1 VCSSDL
7 ANGHG
12 ELNQN
17 YLEENGY
24 SATNLENIQS
34 TNAVTRNAA
43 IQRMTVLQTNLKDN
57 ARVATILVKPSYSP
71 PPKSEL
77 EQLEG
82 FITEFDSRK
91 SKNIWLQRLDRIF
104 QPEVYASYDKAL
116 EAAKELRAA
125 KNRTLGWHN
134 LTKLPANIAGLAY
147 DLILSDIVKNIKKIR
162 QGYSGKQKLD
172 AGIDYNSTFTNQLAQ
187 YKTDLEA
194 AGGKFNIDAS
204 GNFTVETP
212 PEKKE
217 KKAALTTTRIITTE
231 TFKEL
236 KTNTNAASNPGT
248 TGTILY
254 TNLRMAA
261 DFDKVRNNQAAITGL
276 VNNANETA
284 RQQNNIA
291 SMQNLQKTLEEQAIA
306 ERTQAYNMF
315 IQQNKQ
321 LAGKSIMLIMPLFYT
336 AYPKFAPKGFSNPA
350 QKTR

>member
-1 VCSSDL
+1 MQVVIL
-7 ANGHG
+7 
-12 ELNQN
+12 
-17 YLEENGY
+17 
-24 SATNLENIQS
+24 
-34 TNAVTRNAA
+34 R
-43 IQRMTVLQTNLKDN
+43 LKHH
-57 ARVATILVKPSYSP
+57 
-71 PPKSEL
+71 
-77 EQLEG
+77 
-82 FITEFDSRK
+82 RK
-91 SKNIWLQRLDRIF
+91 KR
-104 QPEVYASYDKAL
+104 K
-116 EAAKELRAA
+116 
-125 KNRTLGWHN
+125 
-134 LTKLPANIAGLAY
+134 
-147 DLILSDIVKNIKKIR
+147 
-162 QGYSGKQKLD
+162 
-172 AGIDYNSTFTNQLAQ
+172 
-187 YKTDLEA
+187 
-194 AGGKFNIDAS
+194 
-204 GNFTVETP
+204 
-212 PEKKE
+212 
-217 KKAALTTTRIITTE
+217 KKAALTTTKIITTE

-236 KTNTNAASNPGT
+236 KTNTNAAAANAGT